1 MAKKRAVDARQADEF
16 LAIEAAQALK
26 GDASK
31 RRIRELE
38 EQLQTLSDALAKTRN
53 ANAKIP
59 VQRKSRCN
67 KKAFIR
73 LFVPDSHGNAIDH
86 AAASALLADLEYL
99 YPREIFLMGDHLDCG
114 GFLAQHHT
122 LGFVAQTEA
131 TFENDVM
138 AANLLL
144 DAIQQRAP
152 SATIKYLEGNH
163 EERIEKWIVTAV
175 LRNGKDAKFLRT
187 LCGPEAVL
195 HLDKRG
201 IPYIKKSIC
210 YDGCRVQGTLKAGK
224 CFVTHGTSHGK
235 NAANVMLNRFNAN
248 VVFAHVHKLMAAS
261 DRNVKDGE
269 LGAWSVGHIGQQQ
282 PLWRHG
288 HPTDWSQGYGFQIV
302 QPNGDFLHINVPIVD
317 GHSMLTTLGALLQ

>member
-73 LFVPDSHGNAIDH
+73 LFVSDSHGNAIDH

-122 LGFVAQTEA
+122 LAPLTQV
-131 TFENDVM
+131 NSRPPPSVR
-138 AANLLL
+138 LL
-144 DAIQQRAP
+144 
-152 SATIKYLEGNH
+152 S
-163 EERIEKWIVTAV
+163 
-175 LRNGKDAKFLRT
+175 
-187 LCGPEAVL
+187 GP
-195 HLDKRG
+195 
-201 IPYIKKSIC
+201 PC
-210 YDGCRVQGTLKAGK
+210 
-224 CFVTHGTSHGK
+224 
-235 NAANVMLNRFNAN
+235 
-248 VVFAHVHKLMAAS
+248 
-261 DRNVKDGE
+261 
-269 LGAWSVGHIGQQQ
+269 WQ
-282 PLWRHG
+282 PC
-288 HPTDWSQGYGFQIV
+288 
-302 QPNGDFLHINVPIVD
+302 
-317 GHSMLTTLGALLQ
+317 